1 MSEVSLSTVFAQ
13 LREQDPERAAVTCGD
28 ETLTREQLDR
38 ESNRLAR
45 AYEEFGVGLD
55 DLVTIALPNSV
66 AFVVACIATWK
77 CGATPQ
83 PVSYHLPDHE
93 LGQIVE
99 LADPKL
105 IVGVAEPQSFGRP
118 FLPPGYELPPD
129 VPDAA
134 LPERT
139 ASAWK
144 APTSGGS
151 TGRPKLIVATR
162 PATLDERGA
171 VAQGQ
176 RRDSVIC
183 VPGPM
188 YHNGP
193 FACALRGLTIGNHL
207 ILTPRFDPE
216 DTLRLIEKH
225 RVDWILLVPTMM
237 NRIWRLP
244 EAVRTA
250 YDLSSLRYVLHFG
263 APTPT
268 WLKEAWIEW
277 LGADRIFELFGPTE
291 AQGATAINGH
301 EWLTHR
307 GSVGRPI
314 PSCEVK
320 VFAADGGE
328 APTGEV
334 GEIFMRTI
342 SGERNYRYIGAE
354 AETLPGGWETVG
366 DLGWVD
372 EEGFLYFADRRTDMI
387 VSGGANVYP
396 AEIEAALESLSSVK
410 DSAVIGL
417 PDDDLGQ
424 RVHAIVQV
432 DGDVTDDDLREH
444 LAGHLVRYKIPRT
457 FERATESLRD
467 EGGKVRRSQLRAER
481 LDHA

>member
-13 LREQDPERAAVTCGD
+13 LREQDPERLAVTCGD
-28 ETLTREQLDR
+28 ESLTREQLDR

-45 AYEEFGVGLD
+45 VYEELGVGVD

-66 AFVVACIATWK
+66 AFVVACVATWK

-83 PVSYHLPDHE
+83 PVSYRLPDHE

-105 IVGVAEPQSFGRP
+105 IVGVAEAQSFGRP
-118 FLPPGYELPPD
+118 FLPPGYEPPAD
-129 VPDAA
+129 VSDAP

-139 ASAWK
+139 ARAWK

-162 PATLDERGA
+162 PATLDEAGA

-207 ILTPRFDPE
+207 VLTPRFDPE
-216 DTLRLIEKH
+216 DTLRLIEQH

-244 EAVRTA
+244 EEVRTA
-250 YDLSSLRYVLHFG
+250 YDLSSLRYMLHFG
-263 APTPT
+263 APTPP

-301 EWLTHR
+301 EWLAHP

-320 VFAADGGE
+320 VFAADGSE

-342 SGERNYRYIGAE
+342 SGQRNYRYIGAE

-372 EEGFLYFADRRTDMI
+372 ADGFLYFADRRTDMI

-396 AEIEAALESLSSVK
+396 AEIEAALESLPQVK

-424 RVHAIVQV
+424 RVHAIVFV
-432 DGDVTDDDLREH
+432 DGDVTDDELREH
-444 LAGHLVRYKIPRT
+444 LAGLLVRYKIPRT
-457 FERATESLRD
+457 FERVTESVRD
-467 EGGKVRRSQLRAER
+467 EGGKVRRTQLRAER
-481 LDHA
+481 LPTA